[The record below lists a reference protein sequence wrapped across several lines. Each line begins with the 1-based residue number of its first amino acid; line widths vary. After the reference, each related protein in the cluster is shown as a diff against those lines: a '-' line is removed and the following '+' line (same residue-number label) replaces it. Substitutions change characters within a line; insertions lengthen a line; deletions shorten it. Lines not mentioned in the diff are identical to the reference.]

1 MVRKRTNILL
11 VVVLLCSVS
20 CSIPVAGPHGRVKGI
35 PGANLFSDAHWGLL
49 VRSLNDG
56 RVIWAKDEK
65 LHFIPASNLKL
76 FTTAVSLL
84 RLGPD
89 YRYTTRLLGHGK
101 IENGVLHGDLVVRA
115 SGDPSLSPRFHEG
128 GAVAVF
134 EEWADTLAKRGIKK
148 IQGDVVIDNTLFDT
162 QYMGTGWFWDDEI
175 FPYSAQIS
183 AFSIN
188 DNCIELR
195 VAANAE
201 EGEPGIVKIKPETS
215 YVTIVNRTRTID
227 ATESS
232 ITITRQAGSNRVIVS
247 GTVSP
252 RDCPKRFDVA
262 VHEPAFYGAT
272 VLKEVLESRGITVQG
287 RGRVVDDD
295 QVDPKQDE
303 DLLVSL
309 PSPPLS
315 VILSRVNKS
324 SHNLSAELLF
334 RTLGAVYYGKGTA
347 RNGSRVILETLERA
361 GIIPDEISIR
371 DGSGLSRLSMVTPE
385 QVVNLLEY
393 MYHQPTFA
401 QFYNSLPIAGAD
413 GTLATRM
420 VGTCAANNVRA
431 KTGFSTH
438 IGSLSGYLRNLNGEM
453 LAFSMLTNNNPQPPF
468 QIKKLQDSFCG
479 WLCGEE

>member
-1 MVRKRTNILL
+1 MARRCSNIFLA
-11 VVVLLCSVS
+11 VVFLCSVS
-20 CSIPVAGPHGRVKGI
+20 CSIPVAGPLGQVERI
-35 PGANLFSDAHWGLL
+35 PNIVLFSDAHWGILA
-49 VRSLNDG
+49 RSLNDG
-56 RVIWAKDEK
+56 GVIWAKDEK

-89 YRYTTRLLGHGK
+89 YRYTTKLLAQGK
-101 IENGVLHGDLVVRA
+101 MEGGSLRGDLAVRG

-134 EEWADTLAKRGIKK
+134 EEWADILAKKGITK
-148 IQGDVVIDNTLFDT
+148 IQGDVVVDNSLFDT
-162 QYMGTGWFWDDEI
+162 QRLGAGWFWDDEI

-201 EGEPGIVKIKPETS
+201 EGVPGIVKITPETS
-215 YVTIVNRTRTID
+215 YVTIVNNTRTLD
-227 ATESS
+227 VTESS
-232 ITITRQAGSNRVIVS
+232 ITITRQAGSNRIFVS

-272 VLKEVLESRGITVQG
+272 VLKEVLESRGIIVQG

-295 QVDPKQDE
+295 QGNPKQDE
-303 DLLVSL
+303 ELLVSFT
-309 PSPPLS
+309 SPPLS
-315 VILSRVNKS
+315 VILSHVNKS

-334 RTLGAVYYGKGTA
+334 RTLGAAYYGKGTA
-347 RNGSRVILETLERA
+347 RNGSRVMLETLERA
-361 GIIPDEISIR
+361 GIIPDEINIR
-371 DGSGLSRLSMVTPE
+371 DGSGLSRLSMVTPQ

-393 MYHQPTFA
+393 MYHQPAFA

-431 KTGFSTH
+431 KTGSLTH
-438 IGSLSGYLRNLNGEM
+438 IGSLSGYVRNRDGEM
-453 LAFSMLTNNNPQPPF
+453 LAFSMLTNNNLQLPF
-468 QIKKLQDSFCG
+468 QIRKLLDSFCLR
-479 WLCGEE
+479 LCGEE